1 MYDIKESGKIRES
14 KDTCAEDWID
24 VSVEI
29 FTEISYAVSIF
40 LCWSII
46 IFKYSVFTRV
56 SAG

>member
-29 FTEISYAVSIF
+29 FDNYE
-40 LCWSII
+40 
-46 IFKYSVFTRV
+46 
-56 SAG
+56 